1 MTDSN
6 YIKIFTGNFIVVQL
20 IKQRL
25 EETNI
30 SPIVKD
36 DSESGRLAGFGA
48 SVPGMQEVYVHENEI
63 DKAVEIV
70 ESVRS
75 EMETT

>member
-6 YIKIFTGNFIVVQL
+6 YIKIYTGNFIVVQL

-25 EETNI
+25 EDIGINPIIKDET
-30 SPIVKD
+30 
-36 DSESGRLAGFGA
+36 ESGRLAGFGA
-48 SVPGMQEVYVHENEI
+48 SLPGMPEVHVHENEL
-63 DKAVEIV
+63 DKAVVIV

-75 EMETT
+75 EVETT

>member
-25 EETNI
+25 EDINI
-30 SPIVKD
+30 SPVVKD
-36 DSESGRLAGFGA
+36 DSESGRLAGFGS